1 MRAEDRGMQRSG
13 GRFILL
19 LVVFVVLWWLAL
31 GIRYWTT
38 PVAVFGW
45 NLGSDGTTLSY
56 ITPGLPADRAG
67 LRVGDRVE
75 WSTLPTLGRANL
87 GLVQNVEP
95 GSRFT
100 LTVWRGNQSRVVT
113 LQAFSEPASVTLP
126 HKIGWVCNMLV
137 LLIAVALV
145 YLRPSRMT
153 WGFLLAQLSNYPLP
167 NSLAH
172 WGQRTTLDLML
183 VNGLGVLCI
192 GLGAAGIL
200 IFTSRFPRNRP
211 PGILVWLDRAAIPV
225 GLMVTALYLYQLFVT
240 ALSPAPPMIVTPDYI
255 VNITLLLAALAALV
269 INYVASAGS
278 DRQRVVPVL
287 AAFALTVIAGVG
299 FNLVNDVLT
308 NNFIYS
314 IVFPLQALATVL
326 LAAAVLYSVL
336 RHRVFDVSFALS
348 KTVVYTV
355 VTSLVVGI
363 FVLIDFVSS
372 KILADLRFALALEA
386 CAALALGIW
395 LNALHSR
402 IDRFV
407 DRVMFRKRHLAE
419 ARLERAARTLPHAQA
434 CEYIDETLVT
444 EACDALDLASAA
456 VFRRAD
462 GRFERMRSNRW
473 DARDA
478 TASGDDPLAVVLR
491 AELETID
498 LSEIHRAQSDF
509 PAAVAQPLIAIP
521 FAVRHELAGF
531 VLYGGHTG
539 GEAIDPD
546 EQRILTHLA
555 QSAAA
560 AYEYVHA
567 TALHDEARQLRTENA
582 LLRQLSGVPTNG

>member
-1 MRAEDRGMQRSG
+1 MQYIGS
-13 GRFILL
+13 RFILL
-19 LVVFVVLWWLAL
+19 PIVLIVLWWAVL
-31 GIRYWTT
+31 GIRYWST

-87 GLVQNVEP
+87 ALVQNVEP
-95 GSRFT
+95 GTRLT
-100 LTVWRGNQSRVVT
+100 LKVWRGDTPRIVA
-113 LQAFSEPASVTLP
+113 LQASPEPLSVTLS
-126 HKIGWVCNMLV
+126 HKIDWACTILV
-137 LLIAVALV
+137 LLIAAALV
-145 YLRPSRMT
+145 YLRASRMT
-153 WGFLLAQLSNYPLP
+153 WGFLLAQLSASPIPL
-167 NSLAH
+167 SVGH
-172 WGQRTTLDLML
+172 WAQRSPWDLI
-183 VNGLGVLCI
+183 VGNGLAVCCA

-200 IFTSRFPRNRP
+200 IFTTRFPRDRP
-211 PGILVWLDRAAIPV
+211 PGVLVWLDRAAIPV
-225 GLMVTALYLYQLFVT
+225 GSMIAALYLYRLFVIAFSAT
-240 ALSPAPPMIVTPDYI
+240 PPMAVTPDYV
-255 VNITLLLAALAALV
+255 VNITLLVAALAALV
-269 INYVASAGS
+269 VNYAASAGS

-287 AAFALTVIAGVG
+287 TAFALTVLAGVG
-299 FNLVNDVLT
+299 INLVNDVLT

-314 IVFPLQALATVL
+314 IVFPLQALATIL

-348 KTVVYTV
+348 KTVVYTI
-355 VTSLVVGI
+355 VTSLVVGV
-363 FVLIDFVSS
+363 FVLIDFISS

-478 TASGDDPLAVVLR
+478 AAISGDDPLAVVLR
-491 AELETID
+491 AELEAID
-498 LSEIHRAQSDF
+498 LAEIHRAQSDF
-509 PAAVAQPLIAIP
+509 PAGAAQPLIAIP
-521 FAVRHELAGF
+521 LAVRHELLGF

-546 EQRILTHLA
+546 EQRILMHVA
-555 QSAAA
+555 RAASA
-560 AYEYVHA
+560 AYEYVRA
-567 TALHDEARQLRTENA
+567 TDLQDEARQLRTENA